1 MPEALK
7 SCKEA
12 PVPGTKFEK
21 YFTTDVLKE
30 SPKFAGLWDISS
42 TRHLVGFGGGHL
54 TIDCIL
60 ISRPF
65 VMVSQ
70 PHQHEF
76 PQYLHFFSASS
87 DDQRI
92 FDAEIEITLG
102 EDEVHGEKY
111 IITRPT
117 ALYIPAGVYHGPLNF
132 KVINKPVLF
141 LDLALAGEYKRV
153 GNTPD

>member
-1 MPEALK
+1 MPR
-7 SCKEA
+7 
-12 PVPGTKFEK
+12 TKFGK
-21 YFTTDVLKE
+21 YFTTDLLKE
-30 SPKFAGLWDISS
+30 SPKFPGLWDISS

-54 TIDCIL
+54 SVDCIF
-60 ISRPF
+60 ITRPF
-65 VMVSQ
+65 MMVSQ

-87 DDQRI
+87 DDQRV

-102 EDEVHGEKY
+102 EDE
-111 IITRPT
+111 
-117 ALYIPAGVYHGPLNF
+117 YIPAGVYHGPLNF

-141 LDLALAGEYKRV
+141 IDIAVAGEYKRV

>member
-1 MPEALK
+1 MPK
-7 SCKEA
+7 
-12 PVPGTKFEK
+12 TKFGK

-30 SPKFAGLWDISS
+30 SPKFPGYWDCSS
-42 TRHLVGFGGGHL
+42 TRHLKGFGGEHL
-54 TIDCIL
+54 SVDCIL
-60 ISRPF
+60 ITRSF

-76 PQYLHFFSASS
+76 PQYLHFFSASP

-102 EDEVHGEKY
+102 EDEVHGEKH

-117 ALYIPAGVYHGPLNF
+117 ALYIPAGLFHGPLNF

-141 LDLALAGEYKRV
+141 VDIAVSGDYKRV